1 MTRYDLVLL
10 HPPSIYDFRERP
22 IFYGPIA
29 DVIPS
34 SPVFEMYPVGFI
46 TLASHLRRHG
56 FRTRIVNLAL
66 MMMRDRRFETE
77 RYLRRLRPTLFGIDL
92 HWLPHVHGSLE
103 VARRVKRV
111 HPDVPTVFGGISA
124 SYFQDEL
131 IRRPEV
137 DFILR
142 GSVCEPSL
150 LDLVRCCNGDRNFDS
165 VPNLTWK
172 QDGEVRVNPEAH
184 VETDL
189 DAYGFDLGMM
199 VRQVVTQLDFWSA
212 VPYHTWWRHPIT
224 AVFTVRG
231 CDRGCAFCGA
241 SHAAF
246 GRYMRG
252 PHPNRLRPQGIAER
266 VKQLAGISRA
276 PIFLVGDLLDG
287 GLDHARAV
295 VDALAGL
302 RVPNRIVFEF
312 FAPPPREFVEHL
324 DRSLSHWA
332 AELSPESHD
341 ESIRAR
347 LGKASYSNGEL
358 EAAIEAM
365 LATRCEQL
373 DLFLIIGLAGQ
384 TRDNV
389 METIEYVAQLF
400 ERFDRRLSAFITPLG
415 PFLDP
420 GSDAF
425 EMPERHGYRLF
436 ARTLEEH
443 RLLLENRDWEH
454 LLSYETRWMTR
465 RDIVEVTYDAA
476 MRLNAAKLR
485 SGRVRPEVGVAVAE
499 RLEGARDLHQRLRAA
514 GTGALDATTEQKL
527 RAEVATFS
535 TATLN
540 DKVELFP
547 PRAFLKHFRLRGI
560 ARLLLRELV
569 TPHARART
577 EMRRRRTP

>member
-1 MTRYDLVLL
+1 VN
-10 HPPSIYDFRERP
+10 PPSHA
-22 IFYGPIA
+22 GA
-29 DVIPS
+29 
-34 SPVFEMYPVGFI
+34 
-46 TLASHLRRHG
+46 
-56 FRTRIVNLAL
+56 
-66 MMMRDRRFETE
+66 
-77 RYLRRLRPTLFGIDL
+77 
-92 HWLPHVHGSLE
+92 
-103 VARRVKRV
+103 
-111 HPDVPTVFGGISA
+111 
-124 SYFQDEL
+124 
-131 IRRPEV
+131 
-137 DFILR
+137 
-142 GSVCEPSL
+142 
-150 LDLVRCCNGDRNFDS
+150 
-165 VPNLTWK
+165 
-172 QDGEVRVNPEAH
+172 
-184 VETDL
+184 DL

-199 VRQVVTQLDFWSA
+199 VRQVVTQLDFWSS

-241 SHAAF
+241 SRAAF

-287 GLDHARAV
+287 GLEHARAV
-295 VDALAGL
+295 VDALARL

-312 FAPPPREFVEHL
+312 FAPPPSEFVEHL
-324 DRSLSHWA
+324 DRSLLHWA

-347 LGKASYSNGEL
+347 LGKASYGNAAL
-358 EAAIEAM
+358 EAAIEAI

-384 TRDNV
+384 TRESV
-389 METIEYVAQLF
+389 LETIDYIEHLF

-425 EMPERHGYRLF
+425 EMPEQHGYRLF

-443 RLLLENRDWEH
+443 RRLLENRDWEH

-476 MRLNAAKLR
+476 VRLNAAKLR
-485 SGRVRPEVGVAVAE
+485 SGRVRPGVGAAVAA
-499 RLEGARDLHQRLRAA
+499 RLERARELHRRLRAT
-514 GTGALDATTEQKL
+514 GTGVLDATTEEQL
-527 RAEVATFS
+527 RAEIATLS

-547 PRAFLKHFRLRGI
+547 PRAFLKHFRLGGI
-560 ARLLLRELV
+560 ARLLLRDLV
-569 TPHARART
+569 MPSKT
-577 EMRRRRTP
+577 